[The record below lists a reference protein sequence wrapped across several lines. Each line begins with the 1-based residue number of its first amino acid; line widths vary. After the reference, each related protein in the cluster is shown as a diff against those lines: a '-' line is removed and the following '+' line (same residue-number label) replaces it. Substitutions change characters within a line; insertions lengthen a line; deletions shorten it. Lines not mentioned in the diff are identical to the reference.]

1 MSMPPLA
8 GGDAERE
15 ELERVWSLLGRAPG
29 EPVSAGETEA
39 AWRDLMRRLEL
50 DGGGRD
56 RRGTRGR
63 VAPPAPRGS
72 GGRDRASGGPDAPP
86 AGATAIPRPAA
97 RPSPVGSGGLL
108 RAALIAGLLLVGA
121 AAWYQLPVTR
131 AAAPGERLAVRLP
144 DGSRATLNAGS
155 EVRYRRGFSLLPG
168 LPAGR
173 RRVRLQGEAFFDVV
187 PGERSFQVAAADA
200 SVRVLG
206 TRFNV
211 RSRPA
216 GLEVAV
222 EEGRVEVAGRGR
234 PGAVVLRAGEA
245 VRMDEARDRLT
256 RLRVPRERVGAWRR
270 GGLTVVDEPLSAI
283 LAELSRRF
291 AVEVTLAD
299 PDEGGRERLSVYY
312 PMLGSLESVLSD
324 LTIQQDLRYR
334 RTAEGWEVF

>member
-1 MSMPPLA
+1 
-8 GGDAERE
+8 
-15 ELERVWSLLGRAPG
+15 
-29 EPVSAGETEA
+29 
-39 AWRDLMRRLEL
+39 
-50 DGGGRD
+50 
-56 RRGTRGR
+56 
-63 VAPPAPRGS
+63 
-72 GGRDRASGGPDAPP
+72 
-86 AGATAIPRPAA
+86 
-97 RPSPVGSGGLL
+97 VGSGGLL